1 MRLYADENFP
11 LPVVAELRR
20 LGHDVLTAFE
30 DGRAH
35 QAIVDEKVLRRST
48 TLERAV
54 LTMNRIDFLHLHN
67 TRPQH
72 AGIILCTFDTDFAQ
86 QADRIHQ
93 SCIGL
98 SEMSGKLIRVNR
110 PN

>member
-35 QAIVDEKVLRRST
+35 QAIADEKVLRRST
-48 TLERAV
+48 IFGRAL

-67 TRPQH
+67 ARPQH
-72 AGIILCTFDTDFAQ
+72 VFGNTD
-86 QADRIHQ
+86 
-93 SCIGL
+93 
-98 SEMSGKLIRVNR
+98 EPGKY
-110 PN
+110 